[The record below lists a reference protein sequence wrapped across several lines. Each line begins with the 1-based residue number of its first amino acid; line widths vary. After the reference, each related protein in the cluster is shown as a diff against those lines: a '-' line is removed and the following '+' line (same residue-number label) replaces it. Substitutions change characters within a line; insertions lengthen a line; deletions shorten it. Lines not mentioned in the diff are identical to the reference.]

1 MKKSRTVFVCQV
13 CGYESP
19 KWLGKCPS
27 CGEWNTFAE
36 EIKEELPLERANIII
51 TEKPTP
57 KKLSEI
63 VYSEQNRIK
72 TGLEQFDFM
81 LNGGL
86 VNGQVIL
93 VAGEPGIGKSTLML
107 EIAKNLSKSGKVLYV
122 NSEESNEQ
130 VKMRA
135 ERIGLK
141 EENIFLY
148 PDVVLESII
157 ENLLSK
163 DFKFVIIDSIQNVF
177 SPRFS
182 SSPGSVTQVREVAS
196 RVAEVT
202 KYKNLITLMVGHIT
216 KEGMIAGPK
225 TIEHVVDTIIMIDQD
240 PKGAYRILRTV
251 KNRFGPT
258 DNIAVYTLTS
268 KGFREVYDFTLISKD
283 SLPLIGSVICP
294 VIEGVR
300 AIAIEIQTLVTQ
312 TQFGYPKRTSDGIDV
327 NRLYMLTA
335 ILDKYL
341 DTKLSMYDIYLNV
354 TSGIEIRETASD
366 LAVLFSIF
374 SSLKNKEIPR
384 DIGIFG
390 EVGLGGEIRCVPFFE
405 LRMNELQRLGIKK
418 VICPKGNIPNG
429 YSLPSDVNVVE
440 VQDVYEV
447 LEFFK
452 S

>member
-135 ERIGLK
+135 ERIGLR

-240 PKGAYRILRTV
+240 PKGAYRILT
-251 KNRFGPT
+251 
-258 DNIAVYTLTS
+258 
-268 KGFREVYDFTLISKD
+268 
-283 SLPLIGSVICP
+283 
-294 VIEGVR
+294 
-300 AIAIEIQTLVTQ
+300 
-312 TQFGYPKRTSDGIDV
+312 
-327 NRLYMLTA
+327 
-335 ILDKYL
+335 
-341 DTKLSMYDIYLNV
+341 
-354 TSGIEIRETASD
+354 
-366 LAVLFSIF
+366 
-374 SSLKNKEIPR
+374 
-384 DIGIFG
+384 
-390 EVGLGGEIRCVPFFE
+390 
-405 LRMNELQRLGIKK
+405 
-418 VICPKGNIPNG
+418 
-429 YSLPSDVNVVE
+429 
-440 VQDVYEV
+440 
-447 LEFFK
+447 
-452 S
+452 